1 MSQSDAL
8 QHWREE
14 QRSEYLYRQLAVR
27 EPDARIA
34 SMFAELAD
42 ASASQALTWQ
52 QLIES
57 EGGAMPVYT
66 PDGRTRLLTAMLRLW
81 QPRKLHGLLA
91 ASKVRGLSVYTHSV
105 AGHELAE
112 HAMPSNV
119 AEVGGRHRTLGNNGG
134 LRAAVFGVNDGLVS
148 IACLVLGVAGA
159 NAGASMILL
168 TGVAGLLA
176 GAFSMAAGEYVS
188 MRSQRE
194 LFEYQ
199 IALERAELAQYP
211 EQEAAEL
218 ALIYQ
223 ARGLDAA
230 EAQRLAAK
238 MVANPVLGLD
248 VLAREE
254 LGLNPDELGSPW
266 WAAGTSFAA
275 FMLGGLVPLLPWLLE
290 QQIQAIGDY
299 VGWQLQALWLAIA
312 LTGVTLFAV
321 GAALALFSGRSLLY
335 GGARMLSIGAAAGAA
350 TYFIGVLFAI

>member
-1 MSQSDAL
+1 MAANEAI
-8 QHWREE
+8 QHWAEE
-14 QRSEYLYRQLAVR
+14 RRSEYLYQQLAKR
-27 EPDARIA
+27 EPDAQIA
-34 SMFAELAD
+34 SMFAKLAD
-42 ASASQALTWQ
+42 ASASQAMIWQ
-52 QLIES
+52 QVLER
-57 EGGAMPVYT
+57 EGSTMPAYV
-66 PDGRTRLLTAMLRLW
+66 PDARARLLVVMLRLW
-81 QPRKLHGLLA
+81 QPRKLQGLLA
-91 ASKVRGLSVYTHSV
+91 ASKVRGLSVYTQPRFDPK
-105 AGHELAE
+105 LAE

-159 NAGASMILL
+159 NAGAPLILL

-223 ARGLDAA
+223 ARGLDMAD
-230 EAQRLAAK
+230 AQRLAAK

-266 WAAGTSFAA
+266 WAAGSSFTA
-275 FMLGGLVPLLPWLLE
+275 FILGGLVPLLPWLL
-290 QQIQAIGDY
+290 QAQFQAMAGWFGWQVQALYIAIG
-299 VGWQLQALWLAIA
+299 
-312 LTGVTLFAV
+312 LTGLALFVV
-321 GAALALFSGRSLLY
+321 GAALAMFSGRSLLY
-335 GGARMLSIGAAAGAA
+335 GGARMLTIGAAAGAA
-350 TYFIGVLFAI
+350 TYFIGVLFAL

>member
-1 MSQSDAL
+1 MAANDAI

-14 QRSEYLYRQLAVR
+14 RRSEYLYRLLAER

-42 ASASQALTWQ
+42 ASASQALSWQ
-52 QLIES
+52 RLLQGS
-57 EGGAMPVYT
+57 GMAVPVYT
-66 PDGRTRLLTAMLRLW
+66 PDARTRLLALMLRLW
-81 QPRKLHGLLA
+81 QPRKLHALLA
-91 ASKVRGLSVYTHSV
+91 ASKVRGLSVYTHPLSS
-105 AGHELAE
+105 
-112 HAMPSNV
+112 HAMPEHVS
-119 AEVGGRHRTLGNNGG
+119 EVGGRHRSLGNNGG

-159 NAGASMILL
+159 NAQASLILL

-223 ARGLDAA
+223 ARGLDSA
-230 EAQRLAAK
+230 EAKRLADK
-238 MVANPVLGLD
+238 MVTNPVLGLD
-248 VLAREE
+248 ILAREE

-266 WAAGTSFAA
+266 WAAGSSFLA
-275 FMLGGLVPLLPWLLE
+275 FVLGGLVPLLPWLLGR
-290 QQIQAIGDY
+290 QIDEALSWF
-299 VGWQLQALWLAIA
+299 GWQLPTLSIAIIF
-312 LTGVTLFAV
+312 TGLTLFAV
-321 GAALALFSGRSLLY
+321 GAALAMFSGRSLLY
-335 GGARMLSIGAAAGAA
+335 GGARMLTIGAAAGAA
-350 TYFIGVLFAI
+350 TYFIGVWFAV